1 MKGTAHIV
9 VKDKYGNIKTNVTE
23 HNTITDAYK
32 NILAQYLQ
40 KLPEVVASQTSGS
53 NLTYFPE
60 PSYKYF
66 DGIMLHEKACSDD
79 KDIPLPVLIGGQTA
93 KSNSTNNAYSAA
105 SSVVKNKDKI
115 QNIWSWTAEKAL
127 TIRSICLHDSD
138 FVNSFVFSNNISSL
152 DVWNITNTK
161 RLALDPYSQT
171 SNYGYYFGTK
181 QTNVKLLGENIGG
194 LTRLSSTYA
203 IFRVMYGNEM
213 AMFVNSNDNTTTF
226 SEAWVRICVLNNADV
241 DNYAN
246 ATPKRS
252 FARTQFSG
260 LTSPYNYDLAI
271 VPTPENDYLVM
282 LYGNDIK
289 VWIIPRTA
297 SDNTIEPIFTTTTTF
312 TRGNDRVKRICGRL
326 VLLGFNDKKC
336 MFLRIDYDNN
346 APVITYS
353 EIEANTSPT
362 KYYYIPSY
370 GSNSYS
376 NKVVYAN
383 VLTEQEVISPYISE
397 SLATN
402 SDLTAMEDYPLS
414 VTPKTYHNHTILNL
428 ATPISLAEGDVLT
441 VSYTISVGA

>member
-40 KLPEVVASQTSGS
+40 KLPEVVASTSVSGFYQ
-53 NLTYFPE
+53 TYFPE

-138 FVNSFVFSNNISSL
+138 FVNSFVFDNALSQL
-152 DVWNITNTK
+152 HVWNLTNTK
-161 RLALDPYSQT
+161 RLAVNAYSYG
-171 SNYGYYFGTK
+171 NNAGYYFGTK
-181 QTNVKLLGENIGG
+181 QTNVSILGENIGNF
-194 LTRLSSTYA
+194 TKLSNYYS
-203 IFRVMYGNEM
+203 IFRVMYGNET
-213 AMFVNSNDNTTTF
+213 AMFVNSNDNTATF
-226 SEAWVRICVLNNADV
+226 DRNWVRICVLNNADV

-252 FARTQFSG
+252 FAKTQFSG
-260 LTSPYNYDLAI
+260 LTAGYNYDLTI

-282 LYGNDIK
+282 FYNKQIK

-297 SDNTIEPIFTTTTTF
+297 SADTIEPIFTATTTF
-312 TRGNDRVKRICGRL
+312 ADAKNHVRRICGRL
-326 VLLGFNDKKC
+326 VLLGINDKKC
-336 MFLRIDYDNN
+336 VFLRIDYDNN

-353 EIEANTSPT
+353 EIEANTAPKT
-362 KYYYIPSY
+362 YYYE
-370 GSNSYS
+370 SYS
-376 NKVVYAN
+376 SEYYSNDVIYAN
-383 VLTEQEVISPYISE
+383 ILTEQEVVSPYVDE
-397 SLATN
+397 SLSTN
-402 SDLTAMEDYPLS
+402 ETITNMENYPLS

-428 ATPISLAEGDVLT
+428 STPITLAAGDVLT

>member
-9 VKDKYGNIKTNVTE
+9 VKDKYGKIKTDVTE

-32 NILAQYLQ
+32 NILTWYLSN
-40 KLPEVVASQTSGS
+40 LPEVVASTTTSGFYQ
-53 NLTYFPE
+53 TYFPE
-60 PSYKYF
+60 PSQKYF

-93 KSNSTNNAYSAA
+93 KSNSTNNTYSAA
-105 SSVVKNKDKI
+105 SSSVKNKDKI

-138 FVNSFVFSNNISSL
+138 FVNSFVFDNAYDQL
-152 DVWNITNTK
+152 DVWNLTNTK
-161 RLALDPYSQT
+161 RLAVNAFSYK
-171 SNYGYYFGTK
+171 SNAGYYFGTK
-181 QTNVKLLGENIGG
+181 QTNVSMLGENIGNF
-194 LTRLSSTYA
+194 TRLNNYDSILRA
-203 IFRVMYGNEM
+203 MYGNEM

-226 SEAWVRICVLNNADV
+226 SSQWVRICVLNNADV

-260 LTSPYNYDLAI
+260 LTAPYNYDLTI

-282 LYGNDIK
+282 FYNKQIK

-297 SDNTIEPIFTTTTTF
+297 SADTIEPIFTATTTF
-312 TRGNDRVKRICGRL
+312 ADTNNHVRRICGRL
-326 VLLGFNDKKC
+326 VLLGLNGKKC
-336 MFLRIDYDNN
+336 VFLRIDYDNN

-353 EIEANTSPT
+353 EIEANTEPQ
-362 KYYYIPSY
+362 KYYES
-370 GSNSYS
+370 SYS
-376 NKVVYAN
+376 STYYCNDVIYAN
-383 VLTEQEVISPYISE
+383 ILTEQEVVSPYIAE
-397 SLATN
+397 SLRTSETITDMGN
-402 SDLTAMEDYPLS
+402 YPLS

-428 ATPISLAEGDVLT
+428 ATPITLAAGDVLT
-441 VSYTISVGA
+441 VSYSIIAG

>member
-9 VKDKYGNIKTNVTE
+9 VKDKYGKIKTDVTE

-66 DGIMLHEKACSDD
+66 DGIMLHEKTCSDD

-161 RLALDPYSQT
+161 RLASDPYSQT
-171 SNYGYYFGTK
+171 SNYGYYFGAK

-194 LTRLSSTYA
+194 LTRLARTYA
-203 IFRVMYGNEM
+203 IFRAMYGNEM

-226 SEAWVRICVLNNADV
+226 SEEWVRICVLNNADV

-246 ATPKRS
+246 STPKRS
-252 FARTQFSG
+252 FART
-260 LTSPYNYDLAI
+260 
-271 VPTPENDYLVM
+271 TP
-282 LYGNDIK
+282 K
-289 VWIIPRTA
+289 ASPRTA
-297 SDNTIEPIFTTTTTF
+297 PTRSDSRWP
-312 TRGNDRVKRICGRL
+312 
-326 VLLGFNDKKC
+326 
-336 MFLRIDYDNN
+336 
-346 APVITYS
+346 
-353 EIEANTSPT
+353 PT
-362 KYYYIPSY
+362 PRS
-370 GSNSYS
+370 
-376 NKVVYAN
+376 V
-383 VLTEQEVISPYISE
+383 
-397 SLATN
+397 AT
-402 SDLTAMEDYPLS
+402 
-414 VTPKTYHNHTILNL
+414 
-428 ATPISLAEGDVLT
+428 
-441 VSYTISVGA
+441 